1 MPPVF
6 SRETT
11 RVSVQDAS
19 HAGQGR
25 TSPCECRCPAGNP
38 IQKMER
44 AIADGNE
51 ALALEY
57 LRARNPFPGVTGRVC
72 PHPCETGC
80 NRNSYDEG
88 VAIRALERH
97 AADYGSAFRRM
108 KSLPSTGKRIAVI
121 GSGPAG
127 LTCAYFSALLGHT
140 VDVFEASPVAGGVP
154 RQAIPDFRLPK
165 AVVDR
170 EVGLVLGLGV
180 NILTNTAVGRD
191 ISLASLLER
200 YDACLI
206 AAGNGKER
214 RHPRHRTRAPG
225 RPVPAGIEPQPHPA
239 RRQTRR
245 HPWRGRRGL

>member
-140 VDVFEASPVAGGVP
+140 VDVF
-154 RQAIPDFRLPK
+154 
-165 AVVDR
+165 
-170 EVGLVLGLGV
+170 
-180 NILTNTAVGRD
+180 
-191 ISLASLLER
+191 
-200 YDACLI
+200 
-206 AAGNGKER
+206 
-214 RHPRHRTRAPG
+214 
-225 RPVPAGIEPQPHPA
+225 
-239 RRQTRR
+239 
-245 HPWRGRRGL
+245 

>member
-6 SRETT
+6 SRETP

-25 TSPCECRCPAGNP
+25 TSPCECRCPAGNL

-108 KSLPSTGKRIAVI
+108 KRLPSTGKRIADCKASELKAI
-121 GSGPAG
+121 GFWVANENGQQ
-127 LTCAYFSALLGHT
+127 LGRQLCRSVAEIEKET
-140 VDVFEASPVAGGVP
+140 GFTFFPDADTSVKAQNSPEQWG
-154 RQAIPDFRLPK
+154 F
-165 AVVDR
+165 
-170 EVGLVLGLGV
+170 
-180 NILTNTAVGRD
+180 
-191 ISLASLLER
+191 
-200 YDACLI
+200 
-206 AAGNGKER
+206 
-214 RHPRHRTRAPG
+214 
-225 RPVPAGIEPQPHPA
+225 
-239 RRQTRR
+239 
-245 HPWRGRRGL
+245 

>member
-127 LTCAYFSALLGHT
+127 LS
-140 VDVFEASPVAGGVP
+140 
-154 RQAIPDFRLPK
+154 
-165 AVVDR
+165 
-170 EVGLVLGLGV
+170 
-180 NILTNTAVGRD
+180 
-191 ISLASLLER
+191 
-200 YDACLI
+200 
-206 AAGNGKER
+206 
-214 RHPRHRTRAPG
+214 
-225 RPVPAGIEPQPHPA
+225 
-239 RRQTRR
+239 
-245 HPWRGRRGL
+245 

>member
-1 MPPVF
+1 
-6 SRETT
+6 
-11 RVSVQDAS
+11 
-19 HAGQGR
+19 
-25 TSPCECRCPAGNP
+25 
-38 IQKMER
+38 MER

-108 KSLPSTGKRIAVI
+108 KRLPSTGKRIAVI

-165 AVVDR
+165 AVFDR
-170 EVGLVLGLGV
+170 EVGLVLSLGV
-180 NILTNTAVGRD
+180 QHPDEAPPSGGTFPLPRCWNG
-191 ISLASLLER
+191 

-206 AAGNGKER
+206 AGGQRKGAPSE
-214 RHPRHRTRAPG
+214 HPRHRTRAPG

-245 HPWRGRRGL
+245 HPLAGAAWPLTAPSRSAAGSRRNPSRLP

>member
-6 SRETT
+6 SRETP

-88 VAIRALERH
+88 VQ
-97 AADYGSAFRRM
+97 SARWNGMPRITVP
-108 KSLPSTGKRIAVI
+108 PSGA
-121 GSGPAG
+121 
-127 LTCAYFSALLGHT
+127 
-140 VDVFEASPVAGGVP
+140 
-154 RQAIPDFRLPK
+154 
-165 AVVDR
+165 
-170 EVGLVLGLGV
+170 
-180 NILTNTAVGRD
+180 
-191 ISLASLLER
+191 
-200 YDACLI
+200 
-206 AAGNGKER
+206 
-214 RHPRHRTRAPG
+214 
-225 RPVPAGIEPQPHPA
+225 
-239 RRQTRR
+239 
-245 HPWRGRRGL
+245 